1 LNHRIQLIL
10 AARSPDSRGAT
21 RSGTEVGE
29 RVPIPDAL
37 VPVDASVEWLAKI
50 AASYFTED
58 RVTSA
63 GELPALRGR
72 GVQ

>member
-1 LNHRIQLIL
+1 
-10 AARSPDSRGAT
+10 
-21 RSGTEVGE
+21 
-29 RVPIPDAL
+29 VPIPDAL

-50 AASYFTED
+50 AASYFIED
-58 RVTSA
+58 RVNSA